1 MRIAGFPIHPSRRL
15 ALIPAL
21 LCVVFAA
28 SCDSPCENAT
38 ISEAVSPDGSLKAV
52 VFERD
57 CGATTGFS
65 TQVSLLKASDSL
77 PDSSGNLFDA
87 DDDHGKAASG
97 PGGGPKVQL
106 QWESNTRL
114 RISFDPKARV
124 FKQTTHLYSVDVIY
138 SPLP

>member
-1 MRIAGFPIHPSRRL
+1 MRIAGFPISPSRNL
-15 ALIPAL
+15 ALTPAL
-21 LCVVFAA
+21 LCMVFAV
-28 SCDSPCENAT
+28 SCESPCGNAA
-38 ISEAVSPDGSLKAV
+38 ISEAVCPDGSLKAV

-65 TQVSLLKASDSL
+65 TQVSLLKASDPL

-106 QWESNTRL
+106 HWESNTRL

-124 FKQTTHLYSVDVIY
+124 FKQTTHLHSVNVTY